1 MLLSEN
7 VLNLGSNGVRAKMA
21 CTYSSIEI
29 QREPEFRVFKK
40 CLFYNLP
47 CAEVR
52 GSKRCPLLKS
62 TASGPTIAGAPQ
74 PRGDDKEAL
83 NEELRRFD
91 NIPAVAGDYGA
102 TAGTSKAKTEKA
114 ENIKVVAPQ
123 SEVDLLRAEL
133 SDFMDK
139 IEPKKEKPALTKKK
153 EVP

>member
-1 MLLSEN
+1 
-7 VLNLGSNGVRAKMA
+7 MA

-29 QREPEFRVFKK
+29 QREPEFRVFKR

-62 TASGPTIAGAPQ
+62 TPSGPVVAGAPQ
-74 PRGDDKEAL
+74 PRGGDKEAL
-83 NEELRRFD
+83 SEELRRFD
-91 NIPAVAGDYGA
+91 NIPAVGGEYGG
-102 TAGTSKAKTEKA
+102 TAVAPKGKTEKA

-123 SEVDLLRAEL
+123 NEVDLLRAEL

-139 IEPKKEKPALTKKK
+139 IEPKKEKTATPKKK
-153 EVP
+153 EK

>member
-1 MLLSEN
+1 
-7 VLNLGSNGVRAKMA
+7 MA

-52 GSKRCPLLKS
+52 GSKKCPLLKS
-62 TASGPTIAGAPQ
+62 TASGPAIAGATQ
-74 PRGDDKEAL
+74 QRGDEKEAL

-91 NIPAVAGDYGA
+91 SIPAVGGEFAEKA
-102 TAGTSKAKTEKA
+102 RPSKAKTEKV
-114 ENIKVVAPQ
+114 ESIKAVPAQ
-123 SEVDLLRAEL
+123 SDVDLLRAEL

-139 IEPKKEKPALTKKK
+139 IEPKKEKAGSPKKK
-153 EVP
+153 ETS

>member
-1 MLLSEN
+1 
-7 VLNLGSNGVRAKMA
+7 MA

-62 TASGPTIAGAPQ
+62 TASGPAIAGAPQ
-74 PRGDDKEAL
+74 PRGDEKEAL
-83 NEELRRFD
+83 SEELRQFD
-91 NIPAVAGDYGA
+91 SIPAVGGDYGA
-102 TAGTSKAKTEKA
+102 TARASKAKIEKA
-114 ENIKVVAPQ
+114 ESIKVVAPPTD
-123 SEVDLLRAEL
+123 VDLLRAEL

-139 IEPKKEKPALTKKK
+139 IEPKKEKTGSSKKK
-153 EVP
+153 ETP

>member
-1 MLLSEN
+1 
-7 VLNLGSNGVRAKMA
+7 MA

-62 TASGPTIAGAPQ
+62 AASGPIIAGAGAGAGATQ
-74 PRGDDKEAL
+74 PRGDEKEAL
-83 NEELRRFD
+83 SEELRRFD
-91 NIPAVAGDYGA
+91 NIPAESREFGA
-102 TAGTSKAKTEKA
+102 PAGTSKAKPEKV
-114 ENIKVVAPQ
+114 ESIKVVTPQ

-139 IEPKKEKPALTKKK
+139 IEPKKEKAASTKKK
-153 EVP
+153 EKS

>member
-1 MLLSEN
+1 
-7 VLNLGSNGVRAKMA
+7 MA

-62 TASGPTIAGAPQ
+62 TASGPAIAGAPQ
-74 PRGDDKEAL
+74 PRGDEKEAL
-83 NEELRRFD
+83 SEELRRFD
-91 NIPAVAGDYGA
+91 NIPAVGGDYGA
-102 TAGTSKAKTEKA
+102 TSRTPKIKPEKTESIKA
-114 ENIKVVAPQ
+114 VTPQ
-123 SEVDLLRAEL
+123 SDVDLLRAEL

-139 IEPKKEKPALTKKK
+139 IEPKKEKAGTSKKK
-153 EVP
+153 ETP